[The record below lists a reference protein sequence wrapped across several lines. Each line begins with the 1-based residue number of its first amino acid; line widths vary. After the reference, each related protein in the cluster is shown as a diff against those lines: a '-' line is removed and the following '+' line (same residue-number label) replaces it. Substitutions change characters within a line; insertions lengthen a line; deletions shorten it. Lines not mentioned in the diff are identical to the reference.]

1 MSRATDSGRVEVE
14 PWDLLVV
21 GGGTAGIVA
30 AKTAAR
36 LGARAVLA
44 EEHRTGGDCLWTGCV
59 PSKSLLAAADVAA
72 AARGGGRFGIDVG
85 EVRVD
90 LARVMDHVQSAI
102 RHIEPHDSPASIEE
116 VGASVLEGR
125 VRLTGPTSAEVRH
138 PDGTSTPLRFRHAV
152 LATGAAPAIPSI
164 PGIEDVDVLTSD
176 TVWDLRA
183 DPGRLVVLGG
193 GAIGCELGQGFARLG
208 VDVTVVEGADRLLPA
223 EDPAA
228 AAAVTRALV
237 ADGVDVRTGAAVE
250 RVRPAHGSGAGPGP
264 GVLLLEGGAEVPF
277 DRLLVAIGR
286 RPRTDDLGLDAAGVQ
301 VDDRGYVRV
310 DDRLT
315 TTNPR
320 IRAAGDLTGHAQLTH
335 VAGSHGSLA
344 ASNAVLGLRRRVDP
358 VVPRVTYT
366 QPEVAAV
373 GVGTPGERDDIRVV
387 RLPHLDV
394 DRAVAEGRTDGFT
407 ALALDG
413 KGRLVGATVV
423 APRAG
428 EMLAELTAA
437 IRRGDRP
444 RDLGGVIHP
453 YPAWS
458 DGPWNAALV
467 EVRAE
472 LEKPLPQRATR
483 ALVRTR
489 RWWSDRRA

>member
-1 MSRATDSGRVEVE
+1 MTGETDVAE

-36 LGARAVLA
+36 LGARVVLV

-90 LARVMDHVQSAI
+90 LARVMDHVQAAI

-116 VGASVLEGR
+116 VGAQVLAGR

-152 LATGAAPAIPSI
+152 LATGAAPAVPPI
-164 PGIEDVDVLTSD
+164 PGIEHVDVLTSD
-176 TVWDLRA
+176 TVWDLRE

-208 VDVTVVEGADRLLPA
+208 VDVAVVEGADRLLPA

-237 ADGVDVRTGAAVE
+237 ADGVEVRTGASVE
-250 RVRPAHGSGAGPGP
+250 RVRPGASPSS
-264 GVLLLEGGAEVPF
+264 GVLLLKGGAEVPF
-277 DRLLVAIGR
+277 DRLLVAVGR
-286 RPRTDDLGLDAAGVQ
+286 RPRTDDLGLDAAGVE
-301 VDDRGYVRV
+301 VDDRGYVHV

-344 ASNAVLGLRRRVDP
+344 ASNAVLGLRRTVDP

-366 QPEVAAV
+366 QPEVASV
-373 GVGTPGERDDIRVV
+373 GVGTATDRDGIRVV
-387 RLPHLDV
+387 RLPHTDV
-394 DRAVAEGRTDGFT
+394 DRAVAEDRTDGFT
-407 ALALDG
+407 ALALDA

-437 IRRGDRP
+437 VRRGDRP

>member
-277 DRLLVAIGR
+277 DRLLVAVGR

-373 GVGTPGERDDIRVV
+373 GVGTAGERDDIRVV
-387 RLPHLDV
+387 RPHLDV

>member
-1 MSRATDSGRVEVE
+1 MSTAGPV
-14 PWDLLVV
+14 DLLVV

-36 LGARAVLA
+36 LGADAVLV

-59 PSKSLLAAADVAA
+59 PSKALLAAADVAA
-72 AARGGGRFGIDVG
+72 TARDGARYGIDVG
-85 EVRVD
+85 EVHVD
-90 LARVMDHVQSAI
+90 LARVMDHVRASV
-102 RHIEPHDSPASIEE
+102 RHIEPHASPESIEA
-116 VGASVLEGR
+116 VGARVLAGHAR
-125 VRLTGPTSAEVRH
+125 FTGPTTAEVTH
-138 PDGTSTPLRFRHAV
+138 ADGGTTSVEFRHAV
-152 LATGAAPAIPSI
+152 LATGAAPTLPGI
-164 PGIEDVDVLTSD
+164 PGLAEVDPLTSD

-193 GAIGCELGQGFARLG
+193 GAIGCELGQGFARIG

-277 DRLLVAIGR
+277 DRLLVAVGR

-373 GVGTPGERDDIRVV
+373 GVGTAGERDDIRVV

-472 LEKPLPQRATR
+472 LEKPLPQRAPR

>member
-1 MSRATDSGRVEVE
+1 MTGD
-14 PWDLLVV
+14 PCDLLVI

-36 LGARAVLA
+36 LGARAVLV

-72 AARGGGRFGIDVG
+72 TARDGARYGVDVAD
-85 EVRVD
+85 VRVD
-90 LARVMDHVQSAI
+90 LARVMEHVQRAV

-116 VGASVLEGR
+116 VGATVLAGR
-125 VRLTGPTSAEVRH
+125 ARLVGPDTAEVVH
-138 PDGTSTPLRFRHAV
+138 ADGRRTPVRFRHAV
-152 LATGAAPAIPSI
+152 LATGASPAVPGI
-164 PGIEDVDVLTSD
+164 PGLEEVDVLTSD

-193 GAIGCELGQGFARLG
+193 GAIGCELGQAFARLG
-208 VDVTVVEGADRLLPA
+208 VDVAVVEGADRLLPG
-223 EDPAA
+223 EDPEAS
-228 AAAVTRALV
+228 AAVTRAQRH
-237 ADGVDVRTGAAVE
+237 DGVDVRVGAAVDS
-250 RVRPAHGSGAGPGP
+250 VRPGSGPLD
-264 GVLLLEGGAEVPF
+264 GVLVLDDGSEVPF
-277 DRLLVAIGR
+277 DRLLVAVGR
-286 RPRTDDLGLDAAGVQ
+286 RPRTDDLGLEAAGVEL
-301 VDDRGYVRV
+301 DERGFVRV

-335 VAGSHGSLA
+335 LAGSHGSLA
-344 ASNAVLGLRRRVDP
+344 ASNAVLGLRRTIDP

-373 GVGTPGERDDIRVV
+373 GVGTGSERDGVRVV
-387 RLPHLDV
+387 RLGNDDV
-394 DRAVAEGRTDGFT
+394 DRAVAEDRTDGFT
-407 ALALDG
+407 ALALDS
-413 KGRLVGATVV
+413 KGRIIGATVV

-437 IRRGDRP
+437 VRRGDRA

-472 LEKPLPQRATR
+472 LAKPLPRRGTKV
-483 ALVRTR
+483 LLTVR
-489 RWWSDRRA
+489 RWWTDRRG